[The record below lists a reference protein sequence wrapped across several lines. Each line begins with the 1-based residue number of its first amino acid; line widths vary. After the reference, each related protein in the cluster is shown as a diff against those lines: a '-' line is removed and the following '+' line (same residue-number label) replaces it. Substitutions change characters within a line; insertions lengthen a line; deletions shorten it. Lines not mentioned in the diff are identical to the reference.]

1 MYKNDHTSKIKFRIE
16 ITSLV
21 FIASPRYFIAV
32 SLILLQ
38 DRINEISLWFIFNA
52 FARYVSPVSPISL
65 LPISNVVRVYE
76 INIRQIDIEPKNY
89 FVHFQSISKMLCSN
103 VSNAVL
109 AKFQIF
115 KCLDISKSKSNIQPL
130 QIKFQRLYCGFL
142 MHELNVLRQYVQF
155 YLMEG

>member
-1 MYKNDHTSKIKFRIE
+1 MYKNDRTSKINFRIE

-76 INIRQIDIEPKNY
+76 INIRQIDI
-89 FVHFQSISKMLCSN
+89 
-103 VSNAVL
+103 
-109 AKFQIF
+109 
-115 KCLDISKSKSNIQPL
+115 
-130 QIKFQRLYCGFL
+130 
-142 MHELNVLRQYVQF
+142 
-155 YLMEG
+155 